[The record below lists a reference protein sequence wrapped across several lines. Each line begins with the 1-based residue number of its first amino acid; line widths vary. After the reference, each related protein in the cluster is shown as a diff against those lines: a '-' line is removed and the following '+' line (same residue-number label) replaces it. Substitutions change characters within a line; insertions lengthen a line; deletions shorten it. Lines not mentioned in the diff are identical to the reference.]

1 MRRSTRRRPNDV
13 IGTRVIRARV
23 VRARV
28 VRARVVRTVVVL
40 GLVGAGCQ
48 AADDDAV
55 DTDTTIEV
63 PMTQPTSGSTP
74 PVSTDGEPEPAPT
87 PSDDNPATPGDTTTS
102 SLPEDVLDTTP
113 DRTSTTPAT
122 GATETV
128 YEVGT
133 IDDGLAPFIAI
144 AVDDLAA
151 RLDVQTD
158 SIDVLTA
165 VLVVWPNGAIGC
177 PEPGRSYT
185 QVTTDGSVIELGVDG
200 VVYRYH
206 SGGSLAPFPCDRPLD
221 PVPSP
226 A

>member
-1 MRRSTRRRPNDV
+1 MRRSTRPKPNDP
-13 IGTRVIRARV
+13 IRNRVI
-23 VRARV
+23 
-28 VRARVVRTVVVL
+28 RTVVVL

-63 PMTQPTSGSTP
+63 PMTESTSGSTP
-74 PVSTDGEPEPAPT
+74 PSNAPSNTPSNTPDPSSTDTSAST
-87 PSDDNPATPGDTTTS
+87 DDTAT
-102 SLPEDVLDTTP
+102 SLPDDILTTTP
-113 DRTSTTPAT
+113 DRASTTPVT

-128 YEVGT
+128 YDIGM
-133 IDDGLAPFIAI
+133 IDAGLAPFVAI
-144 AVDDLAA
+144 AVGDLAA
-151 RLDVQTD
+151 RLDVAPD

-165 VLVVWPNGAIGC
+165 VLVVWPNGALGC

-185 QVTTDGSVIELGVDG
+185 QVMTDGSVVELGVAG

-206 SGGSLAPFPCDRPLD
+206 SGGSTTPFPCDRPLD

>member
-1 MRRSTRRRPNDV
+1 MRRSTRPEPNDP
-13 IGTRVIRARV
+13 IRNRVIRTA
-23 VRARV
+23 
-28 VRARVVRTVVVL
+28 VVV

-63 PMTQPTSGSTP
+63 PMPDSTSGSTP
-74 PVSTDGEPEPAPT
+74 PNTSSP
-87 PSDDNPATPGDTTTS
+87 DTSSPDTSSPDTSSPDTSATTS
-102 SLPEDVLDTTP
+102 SGDDSSMPDDTAASSLPIDVITTEPDRPTTTP
-113 DRTSTTPAT
+113 PAGAT
-122 GATETV
+122 GTV
-128 YEVGT
+128 YEIGM
-133 IDDGLAPFIAI
+133 IDAGLAPFVAI

-165 VLVVWPNGAIGC
+165 VLVVWPNGALGC

-185 QVTTDGSVIELGVDG
+185 QVMTDGSVIELGVDG

-221 PVPSP
+221 PVPAP